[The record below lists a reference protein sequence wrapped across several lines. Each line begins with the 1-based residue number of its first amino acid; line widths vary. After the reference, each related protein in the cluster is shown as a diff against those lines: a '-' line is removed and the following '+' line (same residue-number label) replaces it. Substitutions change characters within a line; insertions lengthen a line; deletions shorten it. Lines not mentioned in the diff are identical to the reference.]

1 MKAIAA
7 VDLNWG
13 IGYKGNLL
21 VRIPEDMKFFK
32 KTTVGKVV
40 VMGRKTFESLPGKE
54 PLKDRVN
61 IVLSTREKIE
71 GVNQDGRLKVCRSL
85 DELFGELE
93 QYNED
98 DVFVIGGE
106 TVYSLLLPY
115 CSEAYITKIQNTYKA
130 DTYFKNL
137 DEDQAWELTY
147 ESEPKTCNGIQF
159 KFTKYK
165 NKNKKYK

>member
-21 VRIPEDMKFFK
+21 ERIPEDMKFFK
-32 KTTVGKVV
+32 KTTIGKVV

-61 IVLSTREKIE
+61 IILSTKGEF
-71 GVNQDGRLKVCRSL
+71 GDGRIKVCRSL
-85 DELFGELE
+85 DDLFCELK

-106 TVYSLLLPY
+106 SVYSLLLPY
-115 CSEAYITKIQNTYKA
+115 CSEAYITKIENSYEA

-137 DEDQAWELTY
+137 DKDESWELTY
-147 ESEPKTCNGIQF
+147 ESETKTYNGI
-159 KFTKYK
+159 KYK
-165 NKNKKYK
+165 FAKYENRNQN

>member
-61 IVLSTREKIE
+61 IVLSSNRDFEANGIT
-71 GVNQDGRLKVCRSL
+71 VCHTL
-85 DELFGELE
+85 DELLHELKKYPE
-93 QYNED
+93 ED
-98 DVFVIGGE
+98 IFIIGGE
-106 TVYSLLLPY
+106 VVYALLLPY
-115 CSEAYITKIQNTYKA
+115 CTEAYITKINNKYEA
-130 DTYFKNL
+130 DKYFINL
-137 DEDQAWELTY
+137 DEDKAWKLVF
-147 ESEPKTCNGIQF
+147 ESDAITHNNIEF
-159 KFTKYK
+159 KFTKYVNTNLTK
-165 NKNKKYK
+165 